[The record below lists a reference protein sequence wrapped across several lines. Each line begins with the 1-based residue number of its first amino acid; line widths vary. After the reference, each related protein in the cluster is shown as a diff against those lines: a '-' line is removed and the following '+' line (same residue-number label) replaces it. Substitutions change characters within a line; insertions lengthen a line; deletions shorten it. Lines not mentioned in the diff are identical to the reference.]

1 VIHFEDRRCSYSTGD
16 ICDHGNTLM
25 KKRIVAL
32 ILAVVFVA
40 ACAGTSHAFGI
51 LRVIFDGIA
60 NQFGLDRGTI
70 PKVDLRLIP
79 KLKSCRAPHHHPE
92 TPSRAE
98 PTSRLTGSELHQP
111 FRPGFLP

>member
-1 VIHFEDRRCSYSTGD
+1 
-16 ICDHGNTLM
+16 M

-70 PKVDLRLIP
+70 PKVDP
-79 KLKSCRAPHHHPE
+79 KTNPPAQELPGTPPPPRNPE
-92 TPSRAE
+92 SRGTYIQAD
-98 PTSRLTGSELHQP
+98 
-111 FRPGFLP
+111 GF